1 MLWLFLFSNTSLVD
15 LNTTEAPKKKINVIV
30 IFHILIPG
38 KLWGWTEESRVC
50 LVFNHSGWRNGV
62 GEFIK
67 KR

>member
-1 MLWLFLFSNTSLVD
+1 MLWLFLCSSNTNRN
-15 LNTTEAPKKKINVIV
+15 LNTTETPKRKINV

-38 KLWGWTEESRVC
+38 KLWGWTEKSRVC
-50 LVFNHSGWRNGV
+50 LVFRDSGWDNGV